1 MEGDAIREVSLG
13 QPRVLLDVGTLLSDE
28 CLEVDRLAP
37 IADDAQVARQVAEEA
52 ELVEGG
58 EELLLGEVPRRTWLG

>member
-37 IADDAQVARQVAEEA
+37 IADDAQVARQVAE
-52 ELVEGG
+52 
-58 EELLLGEVPRRTWLG
+58 